1 MNVSRRILFRLATS
15 ERFEELARRRLRLEE
30 PAYRAALRYVAG
42 RTLDDALAVARD
54 LSGKGLASSLDFFGE
69 QVSDPEAARIAADR
83 YLELAR
89 AVRELNTD
97 VYVSIDLSHV
107 GLDISA
113 DFCRE
118 QLERIIREL
127 PTDCRIQVGAE
138 DAARTDRVIEVILA
152 LAKVSAPAMATLQAN
167 LRRSPADGDRL
178 TEAGIPIRLVKGAY
192 VEPPS
197 VAHPWGE
204 ATDTAYVRLAHKL
217 AGAKAELAIATHDRV
232 ICEALLLALPWLKVE
247 MLLGVR
253 PHDAE
258 ALAQRGHH
266 VRLYVPYG
274 QDWFRYWMRRLAES
288 QGAYPADTRTVGRLC
303 LRWPIHSY

>member
-1 MNVSRRILFRLATS
+1 MKVSRRILFRLATS

-30 PAYRAALRYVAG
+30 PAYRAARRYVAG

-69 QVSDPEAARIAADR
+69 QVGHPEAARVAADR

-89 AVRELNTD
+89 AVRELNSD

-127 PTDCRIQVGAE
+127 PADCRIQVGAE
-138 DAARTDRVIEVILA
+138 DAARTDRVFEVILA
-152 LAKVSAPAMATLQAN
+152 LAKVGAPLMATLQAN

-178 TEAGIPIRLVKGAY
+178 TKAGVPIRLVKGAY
-192 VEPPS
+192 IEPPS

-204 ATDTAYVRLAHKL
+204 ATDTAYVRLAHNL
-217 AGAKAELAIATHDRV
+217 AGAKSELAIATHDRV
-232 ICEALLLALPWLKVE
+232 IREALLLALPRLRVE

-258 ALAQRGHH
+258 DLVQRGHH

-274 QDWFRYWMRRLAES
+274 HDWFRYWMRRLAES
-288 QGAYPADTRTVGRLC
+288 RGA
-303 LRWPIHSY
+303 